1 MNVKIYSQAD
11 HIRELEKEVR
21 KETKKISRELI
32 DIMLHVVAW
41 AIWDE
46 LKVTED
52 EIGNVLKKISYKSE
66 FVLDGSVTLE
76 DIKKMLKDE
85 ADITINISG

>member
-1 MNVKIYSQAD
+1 MKCKIYSQSD
-11 HIRELEKEVR
+11 HIRELKKEVR

-46 LKVTED
+46 LKATED

>member
-1 MNVKIYSQAD
+1 MKAKIYDQAD
-11 HIRELEKEVR
+11 HVRELEKELR
-21 KETKKISRELI
+21 RETKKISRELI
-32 DIMLHVVAW
+32 DIMLHIVAW

-46 LKVTED
+46 LKATED
-52 EIGNVLKKISYKSE
+52 EIDNVLKKISYKSE

>member
-1 MNVKIYSQAD
+1 MKAKIYDQAD
-11 HIRELEKEVR
+11 HVRELEKELR
-21 KETKKISRELI
+21 RETKKISRELI
-32 DIMLHVVAW
+32 DIMLHIVAW

-46 LKVTED
+46 LKATED